1 MRIELILV
9 LALSALVL
17 VNEWDKWKRKRVR
30 NGS

>member
-30 NGS
+30 GGS